1 MLMLLCTAH
10 GPGSALPC
18 PALPCPALPC
28 LALPCHAMRAV
39 AHLLANLRR
48 HTRWGKIGVPA
59 VAVVTAKS
67 RTSLQEEAVYVLPDQ

>member
-1 MLMLLCTAH
+1 MLMLLLHKLTAQEV
-10 GPGSALPC
+10 PC
-18 PALPCPALPC
+18 PA
-28 LALPCHAMRAV
+28 MQAV

-67 RTSLQEEAVYVLPDQ
+67 RSSLQEEAVYVLPDQ